1 MPFDALA
8 LIIRQVDERMNKV
21 LGEQVRWTNLI
32 RAGVPRELML
42 THDLDQLLS
51 DREAALRVSYW
62 ERQQQTQSD
71 AIADLT
77 C

>member
-1 MPFDALA
+1 MSVVAILA
-8 LIIRQVDERMNKV
+8 QVDERISKV
-21 LGEQVRWTNLI
+21 LAEQVRWTNLI

-42 THDLDQLLS
+42 TQDLDQLLS